1 MDGTTSESKPT
12 YKCKYCDKSFAKES
26 TLAVHLCEQ
35 KRRAQQE
42 TETGVQF
49 GFRAYIK
56 FYEYAQ
62 GSAKL
67 KTYKDFATS
76 PYYNAFVKFGRY
88 CVNVRCINVNSFT
101 EWLLKTNKKLDYW
114 CKDAFYDEWMY
125 EYLRKEAPQDALERA
140 LKEMTQYA
148 EDHPELKNGF
158 SDYFRYG
165 NTNRIIHHISTGRI
179 SPWIIFNCDSGV
191 GFLGDLSEEQVA
203 LIIHWI
209 DPDFWQRKFRDYMA
223 DTEWCK
229 DILTKAGL

>member
-1 MDGTTSESKPT
+1 MDGTKNELKQT
-12 YKCKYCDKSFAKES
+12 YKCKYCGKAFAKES
-26 TLAVHLCEQ
+26 TLTAHLCEQ

-42 TETGVQF
+42 NETGVQF
-49 GFRAYIK
+49 GFRSYIK

-67 KTYKDFATS
+67 KNYADFSAS

-88 CVNVRCINVNSFT
+88 CVNIRCINVTNFT

-114 CKDAFYDEWMY
+114 CKDKFYDEWLY

-140 LKEMTQYA
+140 LKEMTKYG

-179 SPWIIFNCDSGV
+179 SPWIIYNCDSGI
-191 GFLGDLSEEQVA
+191 GFLSELSEEQVA
-203 LIIHWI
+203 LIIQWI
-209 DPDFWQRKFRDYMA
+209 DPDFWQRKFKDYLA
-223 DTEWCK
+223 DSEWCK
-229 DILTKAGL
+229 DILQKAGL